1 MHSDLPL
8 ASLLRP
14 TVLSDFVGQQHLVGE
29 NAPLKRLFEAKKLCS
44 MILWGPPGC
53 GKTTLVNLLQHYW
66 NLELISLSAI
76 TSGIKE
82 LKNVLDSQPDD
93 LFSQKKIIFID
104 EIHRFN
110 KVQQDALLPHIEE
123 GRIVFIGATTE
134 NPAFSVN
141 SALLSRT
148 KVFILNPLSKEDL
161 QALTKRA
168 LGVLNKQ
175 DSNYE
180 LQLSTE
186 ASDYLINISNGD
198 ARKLLTTLELSAEL
212 ANNNQSEHN
221 TDSVFVIDKSV
232 IAQSNGTDIA
242 DFDKN
247 GDRYYDLL
255 SAFHKS
261 VRGSCVDGSLFYFAR
276 ATLAS
281 TDITPICRRLLAIA
295 TEDIGNADPR
305 AMQVCLNA
313 WDIYH
318 RVGPSEG
325 ERAVAQAVIYCALAP
340 KSNAVYNAFK
350 KAKKLAKQHIHAEV
364 PLHLRNSTSQI
375 TSELQHG
382 VGYEYAHNYPHAFA
396 SNQSYLPEQVKE
408 SHFYQPQERGFEK
421 KLLQKIEFLEELKR
435 QANKG

>member
-1 MHSDLPL
+1 MSSNLPL

-14 TVLSDFVGQQHLVGE
+14 NNLSDFVGQQHLIGVNG
-29 NAPLKRLFEAKKLCS
+29 PLKRLFEAKKLCS
-44 MILWGPPGC
+44 MILWGPPGS

-66 NLELISLSAI
+66 DLKLISLSAI

-82 LKNVLDSQPDD
+82 LKSVLDSPPDD
-93 LFSQKKIIFID
+93 LFADKKIIFID

-110 KVQQDALLPHIEE
+110 KTQQDALLPHIEE
-123 GRIVFIGATTE
+123 GRIIFIGATTE

-148 KVFILNPLSKEDL
+148 KVFTLYPLSTSDL
-161 QALTKRA
+161 QALIKRA
-168 LGVLNKQ
+168 LKLLNANQ
-175 DSNYE
+175 ESGE
-180 LQLSTE
+180 LQVS
-186 ASDYLINISNGD
+186 SDAIEYLINMSNGD

-212 ANNNQSEHN
+212 VKYHESKH
-221 TDSVFVIDKSV
+221 DGDYSLVIDKSI
-232 IAQSNGTDIA
+232 IAQSNGSDIA

-247 GDRYYDLL
+247 GDHYYDLL

-261 VRGSCVDGSLFYFAR
+261 VRGSCIDGSLFYFAR

-340 KSNAVYNAFK
+340 KSNAVYTAFNI
-350 KAKKLAKQHIHAEV
+350 AKKIAKQHIHAEV

-375 TSELQHG
+375 TSELEHG
-382 VGYEYAHNYPHAFA
+382 VGYQYAHNYPHAFA
-396 SNQSYLPEQVKE
+396 SKQRYLPEQVKE
-408 SHFYQPQERGFEK
+408 SHFYKPQERGFEK
-421 KLLQKIEFLEELKR
+421 QLLQKIEFLEELRR